1 MTEIRPSEERGS
13 QSLQEGGGLAE
24 RIADNTSRREA
35 FRYLGYRGNTPDEAA
50 GELMESCIQE
60 LCTKLSP
67 RFFAR
72 EYPLSC
78 TEEGD
83 GFYSGVG
90 VKCRVLGRIK
100 EGLGEDVL

>member
-1 MTEIRPSEERGS
+1 MTEIRPSEERES

-50 GELMESCIQE
+50 GELMESCIRE

-72 EYPLSC
+72 E
-78 TEEGD
+78 
-83 GFYSGVG
+83 
-90 VKCRVLGRIK
+90 
-100 EGLGEDVL
+100 